1 MELTVKTGCGKMI
14 LSKNVCRRIQYQL
27 NKKQRLR
34 EVLALLF
41 FVLQKRKEKRNEFKK
56 DNESAAHMHNACGN
70 AAGTG
75 VC

>member
-1 MELTVKTGCGKMI
+1 MI

-41 FVLQKRKEKRNEFKK
+41 FVLQKRKEKTK
-56 DNESAAHMHNACGN
+56 
-70 AAGTG
+70 
-75 VC
+75 

>member
-14 LSKNVCRRIQYQL
+14 LSKNVCRRIQYYL

-41 FVLQKRKEKRNEFKK
+41 FVLQKRKEKTK
-56 DNESAAHMHNACGN
+56 
-70 AAGTG
+70 
-75 VC
+75 